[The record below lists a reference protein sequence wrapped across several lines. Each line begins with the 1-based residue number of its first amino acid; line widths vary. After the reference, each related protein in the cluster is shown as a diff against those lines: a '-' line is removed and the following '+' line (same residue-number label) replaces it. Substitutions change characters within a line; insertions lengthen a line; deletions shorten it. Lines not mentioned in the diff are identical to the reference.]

1 MKAVCYISPKKEE
14 KMLVSMRKCLQID
27 WPSNFIESFI
37 SICDTSFLTFGFF
50 VFRSRD
56 ELGRFF
62 TILESPVLTDE
73 TTGLSISP
81 DKKHMYVAYQDNG
94 LLFDITRQ
102 DGLTFD
108 AQTLDV
114 KYHSTSSS
122 RRLNS
127 QWIRN

>member
-1 MKAVCYISPKKEE
+1 MFCFVENVFRRTISH
-14 KMLVSMRKCLQID
+14 
-27 WPSNFIESFI
+27 
-37 SICDTSFLTFGFF
+37 FGSS

-56 ELGRFF
+56 EFGRFF
-62 TILESPVLTDE
+62 TVLESPELTDE

-94 LLFDITRQ
+94 LLFDITRA
-102 DGLTFD
+102 DGMTFD

-114 KYHSTSSS
+114 KYHSTASS